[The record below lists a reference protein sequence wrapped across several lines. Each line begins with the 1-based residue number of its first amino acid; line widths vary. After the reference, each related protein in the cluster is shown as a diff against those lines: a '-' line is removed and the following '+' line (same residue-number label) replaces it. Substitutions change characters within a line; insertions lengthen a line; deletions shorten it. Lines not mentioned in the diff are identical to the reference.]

1 MSDVLIAGRPAS
13 FEDAIAR
20 TAEVLR
26 SAHRPL
32 VYGCVDSTVES
43 QRLAVQIVQRLGGVI
58 DSPAFAAAPIF
69 PNLGTVTC
77 SLAEIKKRADFILLW
92 NSDPSTPHVQTFV
105 DPHPNGRHMRHVVA
119 IDDDFAALWLLRG
132 LIQNKPVENK
142 PVGGSSIADWR
153 GLADQLRAS
162 RFGVLVADESIGAR
176 AIEAAFG
183 LATDLQAVTRFYVL
197 VLREAGNPIGLQNV
211 VSWLTG
217 RPGPV
222 SFHRAQVCWGD
233 EFCANRVLR
242 RGEVD
247 AALLIGGNPVNG
259 LDPTSLHSLRRM
271 PHVVLSPQLTDPT
284 QAAAVQFLT
293 ANYAETA
300 AGTEFRTDGIAIPR
314 TSTSLSSAPDEFTV
328 LSQIA
333 MQLPPA

>member
-13 FEDAIAR
+13 FDDAIAR

-26 SAHRPL
+26 KAHRPL

-43 QRLAVQIVQRLGGVI
+43 QRLAVQIAQRLGGVF
-58 DSPAFAAAPIF
+58 DSAAFAAAPIF

-77 SLAEIKKRADFILLW
+77 SLAEIKNRADFILLW
-92 NSDPSTPHVQTFV
+92 NCDTSTPDMPTFIA
-105 DPHPNGRHMRHVVA
+105 PHPNGRQKHHVVA
-119 IDDDFAALWLLRG
+119 TDDDFAALWLLRA
-132 LIQNKPVENK
+132 LVQNKLVDNK

-153 GLADQLRAS
+153 RLADQLRAS
-162 RFGVLVADESIGAR
+162 RFGVLIADESIGAR

-197 VLREAGNPIGLQNV
+197 VLRGAGNRIGLQNV

-233 EFCANRVLR
+233 EFCANRLLR

-247 AALLIGGNPVNG
+247 AALLIGGEPMGG
-259 LDPTSLHSLRRM
+259 LDPASLQSLRRM
-271 PHVVLSPQLTDPT
+271 PHVILSPYLVEAT
-284 QAAAVQFLT
+284 QFAAVQIL
-293 ANYAETA
+293 A
-300 AGTEFRTDGIAIPR
+300 ATYPKAGAVTEFRNDGIAIPR
-314 TSTSLSSAPDEFTV
+314 PCASPSSAPDEFTV